1 MEATLDVKVRT
12 PGSKGELATL
22 RKEGKIPA
30 VFYGKNITPFAI
42 SVSSKSFISLI
53 KIHGANAIIDLNFK
67 DKKKTAIVKSL
78 QRDILTQIPIHI
90 DFQAVSLEDEVEVL
104 VPIHMNG
111 VADGVKN
118 FGGVMEFML
127 REIKVK
133 ALPKNI
139 PQKIS
144 IDINTLGIGQG
155 ITIADLPKLDGV
167 QYTQELSTLVAHV
180 AAVVAEE
187 VKPVDSEVSEEA
199 VTQPEVISKGKKD
212 KDSDTITTSIS
223 GGEIKK

>member
-1 MEATLDVKVRT
+1 METTLDVKIRT

-22 RKEGKIPA
+22 RKKGEIPA
-30 VFYGKNITPFAI
+30 VFYGKNITPSNI
-42 SVSSKSFISLI
+42 TVSSKSFVSLI

-67 DKKKTAIVKSL
+67 DKKMTAIVKSL
-78 QRDILTQIPIHI
+78 QRNVLTQAPIHI

-104 VPIHMNG
+104 VPIHMDG

-144 IDINTLGIGQG
+144 IDINALGIGQG
-155 ITIADLPKLDGV
+155 ITIAELPKLDGV

-187 VKPVDSEVSEEA
+187 VKPGDSELSEETL
-199 VTQPEVISKGKKD
+199 TQPEVISKGKKD
-212 KDSDTITTSIS
+212 KDSDTITASTSSS
-223 GGEIKK
+223 GIKK

>member
-1 MEATLDVKVRT
+1 MGTALDVKIRT
-12 PGSKGELATL
+12 SSSKGKLNAL
-22 RKEGKIPA
+22 RKEGEIPA
-30 VFYGKNITPFAI
+30 VFYGKNITPSTI
-42 SVSSKSFISLI
+42 TVSSKSFVSLI
-53 KIHGANAIIDLNFK
+53 KIHGANVIIDLNFK

-78 QRDILTQIPIHI
+78 QRDVLTQIPIHI

-104 VPIHMNG
+104 VPIHIDG
-111 VADGVKN
+111 IADGVKN

-144 IDINTLGIGQG
+144 IDISALGIGQG

-167 QYTQELSTLVAHV
+167 QYTQELSILVAHV

-187 VKPVDSEVSEEA
+187 VKLVDSEVSEKA

-212 KDSDTITTSIS
+212 KDSETTTTSIS
-223 GGEIKK
+223 GDRVKK